1 MSPKKRI
8 RRTVKLHVSEYST
21 EDSTSDTSSSL
32 KKVTDKIRQKLR
44 RREERVKNMIR
55 IHKKRKRSTRKTEY
69 ERSEDSSTCNDKN
82 VEMRPTATQQLS
94 DPETDDEDGNSN
106 FSPNA
111 DGMQIIDTEIDSES
125 GANHSETASEMED
138 KITESPDSD
147 QEFTSE
153 SNGMSS
159 ESENH
164 SSSFSEEHLSEAEQP
179 VCQGTRVRRRT
190 FEATLLALS
199 KKHNFSKSARTH
211 ILKFLETFLPKPNA
225 PSCNYTFE
233 KMLIKAM
240 DIHYSSHQISLG
252 S

>member
-1 MSPKKRI
+1 
-8 RRTVKLHVSEYST
+8 
-21 EDSTSDTSSSL
+21 
-32 KKVTDKIRQKLR
+32 
-44 RREERVKNMIR
+44 
-55 IHKKRKRSTRKTEY
+55 
-69 ERSEDSSTCNDKN
+69 
-82 VEMRPTATQQLS
+82 
-94 DPETDDEDGNSN
+94 
-106 FSPNA
+106 
-111 DGMQIIDTEIDSES
+111 
-125 GANHSETASEMED
+125 MED

-199 KKHNFSKSARTH
+199 KKHNFSKSARAD
-211 ILKFLETFLPKPNA
+211 ILKFLETFLPKPNL
-225 PSCNYTFE
+225 PSSNYTFE

-240 DIHYSSHQISLG
+240 DIHYSRYELCSTTY
-252 S
+252 